1 MLLEV
6 EVMKKLF
13 SILLILSLL
22 STLTVPVVAADKNS
36 NITQDIR
43 DLLEENYNGVE
54 TETQFRWF
62 VVTFTVFKDKAG
74 VINICAY
81 EGDYDRYFGR
91 IKNSDAPM
99 DEKSVAIANIKKH
112 MENIAKAVMKQY
124 PGQKFSG
131 WYESSY
137 IGGGGEEVVFYLD
150 TWTNVKDNKATK
162 DIIWQPKLDSAW
174 ILK

>member
-1 MLLEV
+1 
-6 EVMKKLF
+6 MKKLF

-22 STLTVPVVAADKNS
+22 SMLAVPVVAADKNS
-36 NITQDIR
+36 NIAQDVK

-54 TETQFRWF
+54 TETSFRWF

-81 EGDYDRYFGR
+81 EDEYDRYFGR
-91 IKNSDAPM
+91 IQSSDASV
-99 DEKSVAIANIKKH
+99 DEKATATANIKKH
-112 MENIAKAVMKQY
+112 MENIAKAVMIQY

-131 WYESSY
+131 WYESRY
-137 IGGGGEEVVFYLD
+137 IGDGSEEVVFFLD
-150 TWTNVKDNKATK
+150 TWTNVKDSKATK